1 MWGMPLPS
9 SGPGTHGRSGFS
21 WHLGNG
27 VSAWS
32 NAEWRCGV
40 PAALR
45 RAPGRGC
52 CAPHPRRGSLGV
64 EARERS
70 LPHLPPSDRDRWEET
85 MTMWETRARKE
96 AA

>member
-9 SGPGTHGRSGFS
+9 SGPGTHGRLGFS

-27 VSAWS
+27 VPAWS
-32 NAEWRCGV
+32 NAEQRCGV
-40 PAALR
+40 SGTPG

-52 CAPHPRRGSLGV
+52 CAPHPGRGSLGR
-64 EARERS
+64 EAPERS
-70 LPHLPPSDRDRWEET
+70 LPHLPPSDGDSWEET
-85 MTMWETRARKE
+85 MTVWETRARKE